1 MDRKPGVPN
10 ESISM
15 KGKLPTVLTE
25 LAATVITTLQRATIS
40 TRARHFDCK
49 KKRKQCAPFKPST
62 PVGLNRTEPDCTRS
76 GGMKD

>member
-25 LAATVITTLQRATIS
+25 LAATVITTLQRAAIS
-40 TRARHFDCK
+40 ARARHFDLK
-49 KKRKQCAPFKPST
+49 KKKA
-62 PVGLNRTEPDCTRS
+62 VRS
-76 GGMKD
+76 IQAINSCRLK